1 MTEYISKKLKETLAA
16 LGPAYRIEE
25 IDGEKCIYRKVN
37 PNYEIEI
44 SGLNNSRESFA
55 CTAYLRDLR
64 LSNSGLIIETL
75 PADSLETLRD
85 NLGQLLRTARS

>member
-25 IDGEKCIYRKVN
+25 IDGENCIYRKVN
-37 PNYEIEI
+37 SNYEIEI
-44 SGLNNSRESFA
+44 IGLNNPGTAFK

-64 LSNSGLIIETL
+64 LSNRGLIIETL

-85 NLGQLLRTARS
+85 NLERLLKTARS